1 MDINAFFWNTDLSKY
16 VDLVINWVLNYAPK
30 ILWALLVLWIWFKIV
45 NVVKKFIL
53 KIMDKQKIDPMLK
66 GFLSSIL
73 SIILKTLVFI
83 SAAGILW
90 VETSSF
96 VAMLAAAGLAVGLAL
111 KGTLQNFASWVML
124 LLFKPFEIGD
134 FVEAAGHG
142 GKISKIEIFN
152 TVMLTGDKKTIIIPN
167 SEITSNSMVNY
178 SKQPKRRVDLDVW
191 IAYTDSIDTARE
203 VLQEIAKNEQRISPN
218 DEVVIWVKELWA
230 DAVILTFRTFVKSD
244 DYWDVFFS
252 LNETIKKEFDKN
264 GLNFPYP
271 QRDVH
276 LYNEK

>member
-1 MDINAFFWNTDLSKY
+1 MDIESLLDTDSLSKY
-16 VDLVINWVLNYAPK
+16 VEVIISGAMNYAPK
-30 ILWALLVLWIWFKIV
+30 IIWALLVIWIWFKIV
-45 NVVKKFIL
+45 NIARNFIL

-66 GFLSSIL
+66 SFLTSIF

-111 KGTLQNFASWVML
+111 KWTLQNFASWVMI
-124 LLFKPFEIGD
+124 LLFKPFKLWD
-134 FVEAAGHG
+134 YVEVWWHAGTVT
-142 GKISKIEIFN
+142 KIEIFN
-152 TVMLTGDKKTIIIPN
+152 TIMLTGDKKTIIIPN
-167 SEITSNSMVNY
+167 SEITASSMVNY
-178 SKQPKRRVDLDVW
+178 SAQPQRRIDLEVW
-191 IAYTDSIDTARE
+191 ISYTDSIDKAKE
-203 VLQEIAKNEQRISPN
+203 VLNAIAKNEKRIIKK
-218 DEVVIWVKELWA
+218 DGIQIWVKELWA
-230 DAVILTFRTFVKSD
+230 DAVILVFRTFVKSEQ
-244 DYWDVFFS
+244 YWDVFFD

-276 LYNEK
+276 LFKEN